1 MRPASGPKGAK
12 RRPRRSEKSKIFILL
27 GIYLVAVA
35 VFHGD
40 IPLQR
45 FALVSLS
52 SGPGPE
58 TRSHPYEEDL
68 QFLWEQLV
76 SWRSTWPVGAS
87 RLCYGRVGFLF

>member
-12 RRPRRSEKSKIFILL
+12 RRPRRSEKSKFFILL

-35 VFHGD
+35 VSHGD

-52 SGPGPE
+52 SGP
-58 TRSHPYEEDL
+58 TRDRRRGATHTKKKWTYSSRG
-68 QFLWEQLV
+68 EQMV
-76 SWRSTWPVGAS
+76 
-87 RLCYGRVGFLF
+87 